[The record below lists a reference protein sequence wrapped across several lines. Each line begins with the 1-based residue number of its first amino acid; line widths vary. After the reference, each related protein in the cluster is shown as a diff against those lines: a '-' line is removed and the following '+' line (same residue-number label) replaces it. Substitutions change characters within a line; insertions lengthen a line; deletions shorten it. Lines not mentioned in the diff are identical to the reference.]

1 MKMPSAP
8 PSLSTRSDSSSSSD
22 HANSEVTRPN
32 SVLFSPD
39 RASFSPR
46 FTSQEH
52 PELGLD
58 RNFRRRAPPLVKLT
72 SVPGFIKR
80 LLHRVECEVDL
91 GGSNRQR
98 RRKAHDVFG
107 VERPVD
113 DNAARYRRRDKS
125 MRRVGIA
132 ELDTD

>member
-46 FTSQEH
+46 FTSQE
-52 PELGLD
+52 PPALGLY

-91 GGSNRQR
+91 GGRNPHRSRN
-98 RRKAHDVFG
+98 AHDVFG
-107 VERPVD
+107 VERPVV
-113 DNAARYRRRDKS
+113 DNPPRDHRPDK
-125 MRRVGIA
+125 
-132 ELDTD
+132 

>member
-8 PSLSTRSDSSSSSD
+8 PSLSPDSDASSSSD

-46 FTSQEH
+46 FTSQE
-52 PELGLD
+52 PPALGLY
-58 RNFRRRAPPLVKLT
+58 RNFRRRPPPLVKLT
-72 SVPGFIKR
+72 SVHRFIKR

-91 GGSNRQR
+91 GGSQRQR
-98 RRKAHDVFG
+98 KRKAHDVFG

-113 DNAARYRRRDKS
+113 DNAARDRRRDKS
-125 MRRVGIA
+125 MRRFRIA